1 MTYYIAQMTE
11 ADLIQVVELE
21 EIAKLSRW
29 GYDGYRSDLL
39 HNPTAI
45 MLVAREDQSPTN
57 LSRILGFVACR
68 IVPSPSDA
76 SNELHINNVATLPA
90 FRRSGIARRL
100 VEESLHS
107 GKMYGAA
114 QAILEVRAS
123 NFPAQG
129 LYLSLGFKTTL
140 RRRAYY
146 SFPVEDAF
154 VMERKL

>member
-1 MTYYIAQMTE
+1 MTYYISQMTE
-11 ADLIQVVELE
+11 ADLIEVVELE
-21 EIAKLSRW
+21 EVAKLSRW

-39 HNPTAI
+39 HNPTAV
-45 MLVAREDQSPTN
+45 MLVARAEPSSPS
-57 LSRILGFVACR
+57 LHRILGFVACR

-90 FRRSGIARRL
+90 FRRGGIARRL
-100 VEESLHS
+100 VEEALRT
-107 GKMYGAA
+107 GKMYGAEH
-114 QAILEVRAS
+114 AILEVRAS

-129 LYLSLGFKTTL
+129 LYLSLGFRTTL